1 MLQTFKKLLVIFFA
15 LLFFTSQTL
24 YDFEGDELDA
34 HIRETLRMWNAP
46 GLAVGII
53 KKGRIVFLKGYGLR
67 EIGKPETINA
77 TTTFRIA
84 SVSKTIAAGLLT
96 TFVQEGTLQ
105 WQDKIVDH
113 LPELKTQNNASLNN
127 MTLKHVLSNSTG
139 FPRHTYTHLLDQNT
153 PYKKIITR
161 LGDVKPVCDLGQCHT
176 YQNVIFSLS
185 GYVAETFSNQHYE
198 TLLETRIFQP
208 LDMQN
213 ASCSCSA
220 FKASLNK
227 AMPHKKNRDGSYKA
241 VPYNCRYYDVGP
253 AAGVNASAADM
264 LKWLKEFLSDRP
276 ALFTK
281 KNIEYMTQP
290 HIETPDEIKRWN
302 TNWRIARVKRAGYG
316 LGWRIFDYSGTPF
329 IYHGGA
335 LQGYSASI
343 GMLPEQ
349 KIGIVVLTNSESSFI
364 ADTVMATFID
374 SVLDL
379 KAIDYNAVRKADKN
393 SLSVA

>member
-1 MLQTFKKLLVIFFA
+1 MAQTFKKLRALFFA
-15 LLFFTSQTL
+15 ILFFTSQTL
-24 YDFEGDELDA
+24 YDFEGDKLDA
-34 HIRETLRMWNAP
+34 HIKETLKIWNAP
-46 GLAVGII
+46 GLAIGII
-53 KKGRIVFLKGYGLR
+53 KEGRIVFLKGYGLC

-96 TFVQEGTLQ
+96 TFVQEGSLQ
-105 WQDKIVDH
+105 WKDKIIDH
-113 LPELKTQNNASLNN
+113 LPELKTQNNTSLNT

-153 PYKKIITR
+153 PYKKIITK
-161 LGDVKPVCDLGQCHT
+161 LGDVKPICDLGQCHT

-185 GYVAETFSNQHYE
+185 GHIAETLSNQNYE

-213 ASCSCSA
+213 ASCSCAA
-220 FKASLNK
+220 FKASPNK
-227 AMPHKKNRDGSYKA
+227 AMPHKKIKDGSYKA
-241 VPYNCRYYDVGP
+241 LPYNCRYYDVGS

-264 LKWLKEFLSDRP
+264 LKWLKEFLSDHP
-276 ALFTK
+276 ILFTK
-281 KNIEYMTQP
+281 STINYMTQP

-302 TNWRIARVKRAGYG
+302 TQWRIARVKRADYG
-316 LGWRIFDYSGTPF
+316 LGWRLFDYSGTPF

-335 LQGYSASI
+335 LQGYTACL
-343 GMLPEQ
+343 GMLPKQ
-349 KIGIVVLTNSESSFI
+349 KIGIVVLTNSGSSFI
-364 ADTVMATFID
+364 ADTIMATFID

-379 KAIDYNAVRKADKN
+379 KAIHYNAIRKKQLN
-393 SLSVA
+393 KML